1 MGEETTSLKR
11 KKNENCNFIL
21 WIGKWKIWEQRP

>member
-11 KKNENCNFIL
+11 KNENCNFIL
-21 WIGKWKIWEQRP
+21 RIGKWEIWEQRP